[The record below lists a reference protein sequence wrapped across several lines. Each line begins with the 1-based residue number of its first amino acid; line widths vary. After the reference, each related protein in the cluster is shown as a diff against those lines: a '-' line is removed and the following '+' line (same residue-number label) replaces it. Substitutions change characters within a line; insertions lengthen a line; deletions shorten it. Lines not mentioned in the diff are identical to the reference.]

1 MGKLAFILVLGFSV
15 LFLVMG
21 YNANNVAT
29 RSVQNMVDYHAR
41 TVAYNIAVSA
51 ANLAAN
57 EIFLNDNWD
66 NGYSNRAFDGGY
78 LDADVVVLDPILNIR
93 KLTTTGTYRGVTKTV
108 EVIFKPSS
116 FSKFAYFSTN
126 DPGNLYWSYKDTIW
140 GPFHSE
146 GKINAYRHPVF
157 HGKATTKLGVHNYQ
171 SEALDAPRFYGGFES
186 GVSLDFPESGIE
198 DLEDLAESGGHLFE
212 DQDTVYITFA
222 GDSLK
227 YRYAANDPDITVFA
241 QSFAPNGVIFV
252 NNGTMRIKGTVKGRY
267 TIGCTGTGNDGSI
280 YLDDDIVYYNDPRID
295 PSSTDILG
303 IVTKNDVKIADNL
316 ANSSD
321 INIHASIY
329 AEKGGFGAGW
339 SSFTQPNG
347 FINLYGGIQNR
358 RRVQIGIIVGGDI
371 WGFNRRY
378 KYDERLM
385 IMSPPG
391 YPAEAGLSRRR
402 RRGLWAGLAGL
413 YLGHVSRGD
422 LVTPCRRLFFAGR
435 GLLVRPRNTERL
447 RGTRSL
453 YRRTLFAGCRNSS
466 RRRDFER
473 CERG

>member
-1 MGKLAFILVLGFSV
+1 MGRMAFILVLGFSV

-21 YNANNVAT
+21 YNANSVAS
-29 RSVQNMVDYHAR
+29 RSVQNMADYHAK
-41 TVAYNIAVSA
+41 TVAYNIAVTS

-57 EIFLNDNWD
+57 EIFLDDNWNSGFSD
-66 NGYSNRAFDGGY
+66 RDFDGGY
-78 LDADVVVLDPILNIR
+78 LDADVVVLDPITHTI
-93 KLTTTGTYRGVTKTV
+93 KLTASGTYRGITKDV

-146 GKINAYRHPVF
+146 GKINSYRHPVF
-157 HGKATTKLGVHNYQ
+157 HGKATSKIGVHNYQ
-171 SEALDAPRFYGGFES
+171 TEALDAPRFYGGFES
-186 GVSLDFPESGIE
+186 GVSMDFPSSGIT
-198 DLEDLAESGGHLFE
+198 DLKNMAASDGHLFTG
-212 DQDTVYITFA
+212 QDTVYLTFA

-227 YRYAANDPDITVFA
+227 FRYAANDPDSTVLA
-241 QSFAPNGVIFV
+241 QSFAPNGIIVGEDATV
-252 NNGTMRIKGTVKGRY
+252 RLKGIVKGQY
-267 TIGCTGTGNDGSI
+267 TVGTIGVPPKGYI
-280 YLDDDIVYYNDPRID
+280 YLDDDIVYDNDPRID

-303 IVTKNDVKIADNL
+303 IVSKNDVKITDNL

-347 FINLYGGIQNR
+347 FINLYGGIQNKT
-358 RRVQIGIIVGGDI
+358 RVQIGVINNGNI

-385 IMSPPG
+385 IRAPPG
-391 YPAEAGLSRRR
+391 YPGT
-402 RRGLWAGLAGL
+402 
-413 YLGHVSRGD
+413 GD
-422 LVTPCRRLFFAGR
+422 LEIVSWL
-435 GLLVRPRNTERL
+435 E
-447 RGTRSL
+447 
-453 YRRTLFAGCRNSS
+453 
-466 RRRDFER
+466 
-473 CERG
+473 

>member
-1 MGKLAFILVLGFSV
+1 MGKLAFILVLGFST
-15 LFLVMG
+15 LFLVLG

-57 EIFLNDNWD
+57 EIFLNDNWSI
-66 NGYSNRAFDGGY
+66 GYSNKAFDGGY

-116 FSKFAYFSTN
+116 FSKFAYFSTQ
-126 DPGNLYWSYKDTIW
+126 DPGNLYWSNNDTIW
-140 GPFHSE
+140 GPFHSQ
-146 GKINAYRHPVF
+146 GKINSYRHPVF
-157 HGKATTKLGVHNYQ
+157 HGKATTKTGVHYYQ
-171 SEALDAPRFYGGFES
+171 TEALDAPYFYGGFES
-186 GVSLDFPESGIE
+186 GVNMGFPPGGITT
-198 DLEDLAESGGHLFE
+198 LEDLAESGGHLFDDE
-212 DQDTVYITFA
+212 DTVYITFA

-227 YRYAANDPDITVFA
+227 FRFAANDPDSTVLA
-241 QSFAPNGVIFV
+241 TSFAPNGIIV
-252 NNGTMRIKGTVKGRY
+252 GEDATMRLKGTVKGQY
-267 TIGCTGTGNDGSI
+267 TVGTTGPAPKGMI
-280 YLDDDIVYYNDPRID
+280 YLDDDIVYFNDPRID

-303 IVTKNDVKIADNL
+303 IVANNDVKIADNL

-339 SSFTQPNG
+339 SSFTQSNG
-347 FINLYGGIQNR
+347 FINLYGGIQNKT
-358 RRVQIGIIVGGDI
+358 RVQIGVFGGN
-371 WGFNRRY
+371 GFSRRY

-391 YPAEAGLSRRR
+391 YPGTGILEI
-402 RRGLWAGLAGL
+402 
-413 YLGHVSRGD
+413 VSW
-422 LVTPCRRLFFAGR
+422 L
-435 GLLVRPRNTERL
+435 E
-447 RGTRSL
+447 
-453 YRRTLFAGCRNSS
+453 
-466 RRRDFER
+466 
-473 CERG
+473 

>member
-1 MGKLAFILVLGFSV
+1 MGRLAFILVLGFSV

-21 YNANNVAT
+21 YNANSVAS
-29 RSVQNMVDYHAR
+29 RSVQNMADYHAK
-41 TVAYNIAVSA
+41 TVAYNIAVTA

-57 EIFLNDNWD
+57 EIFLDDNWNTGFSD
-66 NGYSNRAFDGGY
+66 RDFDGGY
-78 LDADVVVLDPILNIR
+78 LDADVVVLDPLTNTT
-93 KLTTTGTYRGVTKTV
+93 KLTASGTYRGITKSV
-108 EVIFKPSS
+108 EVIFKPSA

-126 DPGNLYWSYKDTIW
+126 DPGYLYWSNKDTIW

-157 HGKATTKLGVHNYQ
+157 HGKATTKTGVHYYQ

-186 GVSLDFPESGIE
+186 GVSLDFPSSGIPN
-198 DLEDLAESGGHLFE
+198 LKDLANSGGHLITG
-212 DQDTVYITFA
+212 QDTVYITFV

-227 YRYAANDPDITVFA
+227 FRYAANDPDSTVLA
-241 QSFAPNGVIFV
+241 QSFAPNGIIVSEDATV
-252 NNGTMRIKGTVKGRY
+252 RLKGTVKGQY
-267 TIGCTGTGNDGSI
+267 TVGTTGVPPKGYI
-280 YLDDDIVYYNDPRID
+280 YLDDDIVYNSDPRID

-303 IVTKNDVKIADNL
+303 IVSKNDVLIADNL

-321 INIHASIY
+321 INIQASIY

-347 FINLYGGIQNR
+347 FINLYGGIQNKT
-358 RRVQIGIIVGGDI
+358 RVQIGVINGGNI

-391 YPAEAGLSRRR
+391 YPGTGELEI
-402 RRGLWAGLAGL
+402 
-413 YLGHVSRGD
+413 VSW
-422 LVTPCRRLFFAGR
+422 L
-435 GLLVRPRNTERL
+435 E
-447 RGTRSL
+447 
-453 YRRTLFAGCRNSS
+453 
-466 RRRDFER
+466 
-473 CERG
+473 

>member
-1 MGKLAFILVLGFSV
+1 MGKLAFILVLGFST

-21 YNANNVAT
+21 HNANKVAT

-41 TVAYNIAVSA
+41 TVAYNIAVSG
-51 ANLAAN
+51 ANMAAN
-57 EIFLNDNWD
+57 EIFLDDDWD
-66 NGYSNRAFDGGY
+66 NGYSNKSFDGGY
-78 LDADVVVLDPILNIR
+78 LDADVVVLDPIFNIR
-93 KLTTTGTYRGVTKTV
+93 KLTTAGTYRGVTKTV

-126 DPGNLYWSYKDTIW
+126 DPGNLYWTYKDTIW

-146 GKINAYRHPVF
+146 GKINSYRHPVF
-157 HGKATTKLGVHNYQ
+157 HGKVTTKTGVHNYQ
-171 SEALDAPRFYGGFES
+171 SEALDAPRFYGGYES

-198 DLEDLAESGGHLFE
+198 DLKDLAESDGHLFE

-227 YRYAANDPDITVFA
+227 FRFAANDPDSTVLA
-241 QSFAPNGVIFV
+241 TSFAPNGIIV
-252 NNGTMRIKGTVKGRY
+252 GEDATMRLKGIVKGQY
-267 TIGCTGTGNDGSI
+267 TVGTTGVAPKGMM

-303 IVTKNDVKIADNL
+303 LVSKNDVKIADNL
-316 ANSSD
+316 ANSTD
-321 INIHASIY
+321 INIMASIY
-329 AEKGGFGAGW
+329 AEQGGFGAGW

-347 FINLYGGIQNR
+347 FINLYGGIQNKK
-358 RRVQIGIIVGGDI
+358 RVQIGVISGGNI

-391 YPAEAGLSRRR
+391 YPGTGLMEI
-402 RRGLWAGLAGL
+402 
-413 YLGHVSRGD
+413 VSW
-422 LVTPCRRLFFAGR
+422 L
-435 GLLVRPRNTERL
+435 E
-447 RGTRSL
+447 
-453 YRRTLFAGCRNSS
+453 
-466 RRRDFER
+466 
-473 CERG
+473 

>member
-1 MGKLAFILVLGFSV
+1 MGKLAFILVLGFST
-15 LFLVMG
+15 LFLVLG
-21 YNANNVAT
+21 YNANNVAN

-57 EIFLNDNWD
+57 EIFLNDNWSV
-66 NGYSNRAFDGGY
+66 GYSNRAFDGGY
-78 LDADVVVLDPILNIR
+78 LDANVVVLDPFLNIR

-116 FSKFAYFSTN
+116 FAKFAYLSTN

-146 GKINAYRHPVF
+146 GIINAYRHPVF
-157 HGKATTKLGVHNYQ
+157 HGKATTKTGVHNYQ
-171 SEALDAPRFYGGFES
+171 TEALDAPYFYGGYES
-186 GVSLDFPESGIE
+186 GVSLSFPSSGLD
-198 DLEDLAESGGHLFE
+198 DLKSIATSGGHLF
-212 DQDTVYITFA
+212 DGPDTVYITFA

-227 YRYAANDPDITVFA
+227 YRFAANDPDSTVLA
-241 QSFAPNGVIFV
+241 QSFAPNGVIFADDATV
-252 NNGTMRIKGTVKGRY
+252 RLKGTVKGRY
-267 TIGCTGTGNDGSI
+267 TVACEDENI

-295 PSSTDILG
+295 PNSTDMLG
-303 IVTKNDVKIADNL
+303 IVAEESILITDNL

-358 RRVQIGIIVGGDI
+358 RRVQIGVIVGGNI
-371 WGFNRRY
+371 WGFNRSY

-385 IMSPPG
+385 LASPPG
-391 YPAEAGLSRRR
+391 YPGTGEMEI
-402 RRGLWAGLAGL
+402 
-413 YLGHVSRGD
+413 VSW
-422 LVTPCRRLFFAGR
+422 L
-435 GLLVRPRNTERL
+435 E
-447 RGTRSL
+447 
-453 YRRTLFAGCRNSS
+453 
-466 RRRDFER
+466 
-473 CERG
+473 

>member
-1 MGKLAFILVLGFSV
+1 MGKLAFILVLGFST

-21 YNANNVAT
+21 HNANKVAT

-41 TVAYNIAVSA
+41 TVAYNIAVSG
-51 ANLAAN
+51 ANMAAN
-57 EIFLNDNWD
+57 EIFLDDDWD
-66 NGYSNRAFDGGY
+66 NGYSNKSFDGGY
-78 LDADVVVLDPILNIR
+78 LDADVVVLDPIFNIR
-93 KLTTTGTYRGVTKTV
+93 KLTTAGTYRGVTKTV

-126 DPGNLYWSYKDTIW
+126 DPGNLYWTYKDTIW

-146 GKINAYRHPVF
+146 GKINSYRHPVF
-157 HGKATTKLGVHNYQ
+157 HGKVTTKTGVHNYQ
-171 SEALDAPRFYGGFES
+171 SEALDAPRFYGGYES

-198 DLEDLAESGGHLFE
+198 DLKDLAESDGHLFE

-227 YRYAANDPDITVFA
+227 FRFAANDPDSTVLA
-241 QSFAPNGVIFV
+241 TSFAPNGIIV
-252 NNGTMRIKGTVKGRY
+252 GEDATMRLKGIVKGQY
-267 TIGCTGTGNDGSI
+267 TVGTTGVAPKGMM

-303 IVTKNDVKIADNL
+303 IVSKNDVKIADNL
-316 ANSSD
+316 ANSTD
-321 INIHASIY
+321 INIMASIY
-329 AEKGGFGAGW
+329 AEQGGFGAGW

-347 FINLYGGIQNR
+347 FINLYGGIQNKK
-358 RRVQIGIIVGGDI
+358 RVQIGVISGGNI

-391 YPAEAGLSRRR
+391 YPGTGLMEI
-402 RRGLWAGLAGL
+402 
-413 YLGHVSRGD
+413 VSW
-422 LVTPCRRLFFAGR
+422 L
-435 GLLVRPRNTERL
+435 E
-447 RGTRSL
+447 
-453 YRRTLFAGCRNSS
+453 
-466 RRRDFER
+466 
-473 CERG
+473 